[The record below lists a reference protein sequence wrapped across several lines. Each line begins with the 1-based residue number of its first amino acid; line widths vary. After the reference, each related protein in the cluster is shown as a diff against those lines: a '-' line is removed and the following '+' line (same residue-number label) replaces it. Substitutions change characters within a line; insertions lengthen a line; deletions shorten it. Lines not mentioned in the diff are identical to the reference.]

1 MAEADLL
8 PASNL
13 CKQGRLEEAEGRLHD
28 LPEICRY
35 TAILMELCPRRLAP
49 DYTPRRGKGLLLV

>member
-13 CKQGRLEEAEGRLHD
+13 RKQGRLEEAEGRLHD
-28 LPEICRY
+28 LPVYRH
-35 TAILMELCPRRLAP
+35 P
-49 DYTPRRGKGLLLV
+49 DGAVPAAAGA